1 MLRLCNLVIGE
12 SKAFIKI
19 ASITIASVSSKT
31 CSNTQESNM
40 QTFVSIVNAVELIV
54 IAAAVVVV
62 AFVGACVLYVE
73 TFKSR

>member
-1 MLRLCNLVIGE
+1 
-12 SKAFIKI
+12 
-19 ASITIASVSSKT
+19 
-31 CSNTQESNM
+31 M